1 MMMMMM
7 MMMNAV
13 LCLVG
18 KNRIQRM
25 FFFARIS
32 VFAQEVTMFAGKI
45 TVFFPGKNDHV
56 CWSKLVNSPIAA
68 AFAVNIPDFL
78 VSKKWHGNK

>member
-1 MMMMMM
+1 MMMMMMM

-56 CWSKLVNSPIAA
+56 LLVQIGQFSDCCSFCSKHP
-68 AFAVNIPDFL
+68 
-78 VSKKWHGNK
+78 